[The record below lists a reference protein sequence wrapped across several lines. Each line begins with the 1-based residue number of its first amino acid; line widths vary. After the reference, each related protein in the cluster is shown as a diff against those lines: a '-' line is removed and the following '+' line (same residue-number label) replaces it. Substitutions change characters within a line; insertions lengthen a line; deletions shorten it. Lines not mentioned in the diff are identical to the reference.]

1 MQAQCWRDG
10 FGWDWDEG
18 EASLEFLNDCKW
30 PNFIIT
36 QVSPID
42 ARARTHTHTYTHK
55 MRSRARRR
63 RRRILSWIQNSHIR
77 WLIGKQKWRR
87 EVCLSRFCH
96 LRLWTQNLQNQN
108 LVNGVVSIGC
118 DNRRLSWQNS
128 GSISK
133 NQKHHPKPSTPLNPH
148 NSENCKPTSDTHS
161 TPLHSTLPHSKLQI
175 PNSSHLTHHKK
186 ITHTP
191 LCPPYCLIKLNNLQ
205 YRRIAQESI

>member
-133 NQKHHPKPSTPLNPH
+133 NQKHHPKPSTPLNSH

-161 TPLHSTLPHSKLQI
+161 TPLHTPTFQTPNSKFLSLNPPQKNYTHATLPTIL
-175 PNSSHLTHHKK
+175 PD
-186 ITHTP
+186 
-191 LCPPYCLIKLNNLQ
+191 
-205 YRRIAQESI
+205 